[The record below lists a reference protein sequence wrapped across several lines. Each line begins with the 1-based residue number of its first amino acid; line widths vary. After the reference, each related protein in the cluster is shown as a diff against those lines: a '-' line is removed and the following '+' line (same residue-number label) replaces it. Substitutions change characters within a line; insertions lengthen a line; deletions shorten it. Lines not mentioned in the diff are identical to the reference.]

1 MEQVEF
7 NYFNLFGLPI
17 KFDIDQSLLK
27 KAYYKL
33 SREHHPDHVSAGSE
47 SNQDD
52 ITTKSSEINQA
63 FATLSDES
71 KRIKYI
77 LSLHH
82 VMENPEQET
91 LPQDFLMDVMEIN
104 ETIFDLQMDYDEL
117 KKEKAIADVNTLMT
131 QIKNEGI
138 DAMYNFD
145 NEKDVP
151 ESLEKIKNYYLKSK
165 YLLRIKENIATFA
178 SL

>member
-7 NYFNLFGLPI
+7 NYFTLFGLPI

-33 SREHHPDHVSAGSE
+33 SREHHPDHVSAESE

-52 ITTKSSEINQA
+52 ITIKSSEINQA

-77 LSLHH
+77 LSLNH
-82 VMENPEQET
+82 VMETPEQET

-104 ETIFDLQMDYDEL
+104 ETIFDLQMEYDEI
-117 KKEKAIADVNTLMT
+117 KKQSAVDAVNSLMMSIFKAG
-131 QIKNEGI
+131 K
-138 DAMYNFD
+138 DAMYDFD